1 MPLHWTIDSRLKLF
15 AAKADGDVTLVDLNR
30 MLDSMA
36 GAQAHGYRK
45 LFDGSQGDTQ
55 MSPGEF
61 LSLGVRMRSIHATG
75 AMGPLAVVLPA
86 NRYYLVARALGVLAA
101 AKRPMRMFTD
111 PDKARQWL
119 ETRPIRAKVPGLLE
133 SEQSKDLPRS
143 TGNGTT
149 PSQGG

>member
-1 MPLHWTIDSRLKLF
+1 MPLHWTIDSQLKLF
-15 AAKADGDVTLVDLNR
+15 AARADGDITFADLNR
-30 MLDSMA
+30 MLDAMA

-75 AMGPLAVVLPA
+75 PMGPLAVVLPA
-86 NRYYLVARALGVLAA
+86 NKYYLVARVLGILAA

-119 ETRPIRAKVPGLLE
+119 ERRPIRAAAPGLLA
-133 SEQSKDLPRS
+133 SEQSQGRPRS
-143 TGNGTT
+143 TGNSPT
-149 PSQGG
+149 PSQTD

>member
-1 MPLHWTIDSRLKLF
+1 MPLHWTIDSQIKLF
-15 AAKADGDVTLVDLNR
+15 AARADGDVTLVDLNR
-30 MLDSMA
+30 MLDAMA

-86 NRYYLVARALGVLAA
+86 NKYYLVARALGVLAA
-101 AKRPMRMFTD
+101 AKRPMRVFTD
-111 PDKARQWL
+111 PEKARQWL
-119 ETRPIRAKVPGLLE
+119 NLPSIRAKVPDLLAGE
-133 SEQSKDLPRS
+133 ASTIPSRS
-143 TGNGTT
+143 TENTTT
-149 PSQGG
+149 PSQYG

>member
-1 MPLHWTIDSRLKLF
+1 MPLHWTIDSKLKLF
-15 AAKADGDVTLVDLNR
+15 AAKAQGDVTLVDLNR
-30 MLDSMA
+30 MLDAMA

-75 AMGPLAVVLPA
+75 PMGPLAVVLPA
-86 NRYYLVARALGVLAA
+86 NKYYLVARALGVLAA
-101 AKRPMRMFTD
+101 AKRPMRIFTD

-119 ETRPIRAKVPGLLE
+119 ERRPIRATVPGLLV
-133 SEQSKDLPRS
+133 SDAPDDPPR
-143 TGNGTT
+143 
-149 PSQGG
+149 

>member
-1 MPLHWTIDSRLKLF
+1 MPLHWTIDSQLKLF
-15 AAKADGDVTLVDLNR
+15 AARAEGDITLADLNR
-30 MLDSMA
+30 MLDAMA

-75 AMGPLAVVLPA
+75 PMGPLAVVLPA
-86 NRYYLVARALGVLAA
+86 NKYYLVARALGVLAA
-101 AKRPMRMFTD
+101 AKRPMRIFTD

-119 ETRPIRAKVPGLLE
+119 ERRPIRATVPGLLV
-133 SEQSKDLPRS
+133 SDAPDDPPR
-143 TGNGTT
+143 
-149 PSQGG
+149 

>member
-15 AAKADGDVTLVDLNR
+15 AAKANGHVTLDDVNR
-30 MLDSMA
+30 MLDA
-36 GAQAHGYRK
+36 IVGAEAVGYRK
-45 LFDGSQGDTQ
+45 LFDGSQGDPR
-55 MSPGEF
+55 MSPTEL

-86 NRYYLVARALGVLAA
+86 NKYYLVARALGVLAA
-101 AKRPMRMFTD
+101 AKRPMRVFTD

-119 ETRPIRAKVPGLLE
+119 ETRPIRAKVPGLTA
-133 SEQSKDLPRS
+133 SEEPRNPPRS